1 MDQFYQELRKI
12 QKKERNNGT
21 LARVEEDFYA
31 SIHEYLDELRQEA
44 MRDPFSNVHG
54 MLKEAQIIAT
64 EICERREHKI
74 TDAAVVNI
82 HRSYHLFTG
91 KPKFDLIDTTPLNL
105 TPEEEKFYFS
115 LIDTLKNHRGNIS
128 LEKLSDDE
136 DKVIKPKDVQT
147 NTLISPDEVKPKV
160 SAVIPSDEEPKDE
173 VLERLDEISR
183 ANVIPQEPPK
193 PKIEPKDEVLERLD
207 EISRAKV
214 IPQEPP
220 KPKIEPKDEVL
231 ERLDEISRAKVIPQ
245 EPPKPKVTPAPKP
258 PAKKAAYG
266 SIEDNPNAFDEQ
278 DEFYDLESKKLARDT
293 ELVTMLVFD
302 DVGSIVGVD
311 EKIYGPFRPQ
321 DLVTLPLINAKIF
334 FKNRKGR
341 QVKI

>member
-1 MDQFYQELRKI
+1 MDQFYQDLRKI

-21 LARVEEDFYA
+21 LARVEETFY
-31 SIHEYLDELRQEA
+31 SDIHEYMDKLKEQA
-44 MRDPFSNVHG
+44 MRDPFSNVPAK
-54 MLKEAQIIAT
+54 LKEAQIIAT

-91 KPKFDLIDTTPLNL
+91 KPQFDLVDTTPLNL

-128 LEKLSDDE
+128 LDKLSDDE
-136 DKVIKPKDVQT
+136 DRSKDKKVIKPSKPQT
-147 NTLISPDEVKPKV
+147 NTLTSTVEKKEEVKP
-160 SAVIPSDEEPKDE
+160 APK
-173 VLERLDEISR
+173 EISKPVE
-183 ANVIPQEPPK
+183 NEPVKPQK
-193 PKIEPKDEVLERLD
+193 PVFDE
-207 EISRAKV
+207 
-214 IPQEPP
+214 
-220 KPKIEPKDEVL
+220 
-231 ERLDEISRAKVIPQ
+231 
-245 EPPKPKVTPAPKP
+245 
-258 PAKKAAYG
+258 
-266 SIEDNPNAFDEQ
+266 SIEDNPNQE
-278 DEFYDLESKKLARDT
+278 EFYDFESKKIAKDT

-302 DVGSIVGVD
+302 EIGPIVGVD

-321 DLVTLPLINAKIF
+321 DIVTLPLINAKIF

>member
-183 ANVIPQEPPK
+183 A
-193 PKIEPKDEVLERLD
+193 
-207 EISRAKV
+207 KV

-245 EPPKPKVTPAPKP
+245 EPPKPKVAPAPKP

>member
-173 VLERLDEISR
+173 VLERLDEMSR
-183 ANVIPQEPPK
+183 AN
-193 PKIEPKDEVLERLD
+193 
-207 EISRAKV
+207 V